1 MEYKEFT
8 GKTAEEAIEAGL
20 NELGLSREEA
30 DIRILE
36 EGKKKLFGYVKARVE
51 IAPKAAE
58 RASDEEKASGQT
70 ESKTPDKNAAETNLE
85 VSNIHRDSLGRT
97 DGERAVEF
105 LEGLLELLKI
115 TACTELKR
123 EGEKIEI
130 EVTAANTKAIIGR
143 HGEMLDAIQTVAGAV
158 ANTGREEYKRV
169 VVDCENYREN
179 REATLQNLAYKLA
192 GKAVR
197 YAEKIKLEP
206 MNPYERRIIHAA
218 LSGRQDVTTE
228 SEGKE
233 PYRYIVIVPSNL
245 RDPDAPA
252 YSAREERSR
261 GGFGNRGYHRGYNI
275 ITGITTDTESRII
288 IGKAETET
296 GIESPITAAA
306 GDPIIRTESTES
318 RTITTT
324 GTRGRIISVA
334 MRAERIFRARRSL
347 TISLVPPTKSLRPT
361 FSVPTSATAR
371 TKITAKNESRTRTKK
386 VALNSRPKVGRSNC
400 AENLQKTLDF
410 FGKCDIIYLN

>member
-58 RASDEEKASGQT
+58 RASDEEKATGQT

-130 EVTAANTKAIIGR
+130 EVTAANTKAADAVNDEMRRVWEAKQNDGR
-143 HGEMLDAIQTVAGAV
+143 
-158 ANTGREEYKRV
+158 
-169 VVDCENYREN
+169 
-179 REATLQNLAYKLA
+179 
-192 GKAVR
+192 
-197 YAEKIKLEP
+197 
-206 MNPYERRIIHAA
+206 
-218 LSGRQDVTTE
+218 
-228 SEGKE
+228 
-233 PYRYIVIVPSNL
+233 
-245 RDPDAPA
+245 
-252 YSAREERSR
+252 
-261 GGFGNRGYHRGYNI
+261 
-275 ITGITTDTESRII
+275 
-288 IGKAETET
+288 
-296 GIESPITAAA
+296 
-306 GDPIIRTESTES
+306 
-318 RTITTT
+318 
-324 GTRGRIISVA
+324 
-334 MRAERIFRARRSL
+334 
-347 TISLVPPTKSLRPT
+347 
-361 FSVPTSATAR
+361 
-371 TKITAKNESRTRTKK
+371 
-386 VALNSRPKVGRSNC
+386 
-400 AENLQKTLDF
+400 
-410 FGKCDIIYLN
+410 